1 MVQRFDVV
9 GMSCGHCVRAVTE
22 AVHGLDQAAVVR
34 IDLPTGTV
42 TVQSDAETARL
53 EAAIANAGYE
63 VKAVA
68 A

>member
-22 AVHGLDQAAVVR
+22 AVHGLDQAAVVQV
-34 IDLPTGTV
+34 DLPAGRV

>member
-22 AVHGLDQAAVVR
+22 AVHGLDQAAVVQ

-42 TVQSDAETARL
+42 TVQSDAEAARI
-53 EAAIANAGYE
+53 EAAIVNAGYE
-63 VKAVA
+63 VKAA
-68 A
+68 AA

>member
-1 MVQRFDVV
+1 MVQQFNVV

-22 AVHGLDQAAVVR
+22 AVHGLDQTAVVQ

-42 TVQSDAETARL
+42 TVQSDAATARI
-53 EAAIANAGYE
+53 EATIVNAGYE
-63 VKAVA
+63 VKATA